1 MRRQVLIPGKCIT
14 KVKLNVENR
23 EHSFF
28 WLFFF
33 FLMAFY
39 GSKAKKKSGLSLLV
53 GQGEFTVYLT
63 YQIDMQGA
71 KKRKDVRD

>member
-1 MRRQVLIPGKCIT
+1 
-14 KVKLNVENR
+14 
-23 EHSFF
+23 
-28 WLFFF
+28 
-33 FLMAFY
+33 MAFY

-71 KKRKDVRD
+71 KKRKDVRE